1 MTRFTFW
8 SLPAPGLLAPM
19 ALALAA
25 PACATGGAPPGEAVM
40 LTQGEDGATRTVPL
54 GATFEVRLPAQ
65 LGTGYSWALVPVA
78 GVEQVGEPVT
88 HGGGIPGGT
97 QTQVFTLRT
106 TARGRHMIVFTYG
119 QPFNGGEKAAKTV
132 RYTVVVE

>member
-1 MTRFTFW
+1 MTRF
-8 SLPAPGLLAPM
+8 SLCALPAPGLLAPL

-25 PACATGGAPPGEAVM
+25 PACAAGGAPPGEAVV

-65 LGTGYSWALVPVA
+65 LGTGYSWSLVPVA

-88 HGGGIPGGT
+88 RDGGTPGGT
-97 QTQVFTLRT
+97 ETQVFTLRA
-106 TARGRHMIVFTYG
+106 TAKGRHGIAFTYG
-119 QPFNGGEKAAKTV
+119 QPFAGGQKAAKTM
-132 RYTVVVE
+132 RYTIVVE